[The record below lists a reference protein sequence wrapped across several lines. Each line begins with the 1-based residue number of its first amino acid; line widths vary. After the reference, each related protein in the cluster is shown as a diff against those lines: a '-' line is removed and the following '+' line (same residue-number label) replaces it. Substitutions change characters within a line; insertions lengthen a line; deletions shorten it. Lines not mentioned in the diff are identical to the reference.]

1 MKSLKRYLKGI
12 MTMPTPRKE
21 DLEAIFEKSRMSLTL
36 EPHSPKSTRYGD
48 WDSDYLGEGFDFEE
62 FREFRPGDNPRRIHA
77 VMSSRMG
84 KDMVIRYREPREAR
98 LLIVM
103 DITPSMFLRDKFKIA
118 YAAMSMIFISASDIH
133 MPVALWAVADN
144 YELEATFPFTNE
156 HMYFFEDIV
165 SANAEASDSYFC
177 VERSEELSLDN
188 WRAALPGGSFVFIV
202 SDFLGEKDNLQA
214 LLDDELGDYHVIP
227 IVVQDDQEYTF
238 PKINS
243 RGANIAFGDIEGSEP
258 EILWIDEKT
267 SVSIRDVHEKRF
279 LDLEELFR
287 EKYLSY
293 AHLRVFDLK
302 NINSSIEGALEGA
315 HPLT

>member
-1 MKSLKRYLKGI
+1 
-12 MTMPTPRKE
+12 MPTPRKE

-98 LLIVM
+98 LLIVL
-103 DITPSMFLRDKFKIA
+103 DITPSMFLRDKFRMA
-118 YAAMSMIFISASDIH
+118 YAAMSMVFISASDIH
-133 MPVALWAVADN
+133 MPVALWAVAND

-165 SANAEASDSYFC
+165 SGKVEASDSYFC
-177 VERSEELSLDN
+177 VERSGELSLDN
-188 WRAALPGGSFVFIV
+188 WREALPGGSFVFVV
-202 SDFLGEKDNLQA
+202 SDFLGKKDNFQT
-214 LLDDELGDYHVIP
+214 LLDDELGDYYVIP
-227 IVVQDDQEYTF
+227 VVVQDDQEYTF
-238 PKINS
+238 PEINS
-243 RGANIAFGDIEGSEP
+243 RGVSITFGDAEGLESET
-258 EILWIDEKT
+258 LWVDKKT
-267 SVSIRDVHEKRF
+267 SADVRDTHEKRF
-279 LDLEELFR
+279 TDLRELFR

-293 AHLRVFDLK
+293 AHLKVFDLK
-302 NINSSIEGALEGA
+302 NINSSIEDALQGAYPPA
-315 HPLT
+315 